1 MAKRRITLIE
11 NGDVGKCSFSFNNLI
26 LRSPLRYTM
35 MERRFLYKLSE
46 AIKMRY
52 KEMGLAMRD
61 NWQNLVFNMTDR
73 DLASIGGNKHIMRTY
88 KTVRS
93 LAQKA
98 IIQFHENE
106 DKQLVVDYFHWIDA
120 FRWNTSTHDYTVR
133 VSPELYEYVINL
145 TKSFTILNLHTAIL
159 LTSKYSQKFYEICCL
174 YSGDFRYIDPTAPDE
189 TYKKRILK
197 MSVETFRSTFG
208 LSELYDPK
216 TGELLE
222 KEKYQRFKTMV
233 EKVIL
238 TAQRELYELYQNN
251 QCDVWFDFD
260 VPDRYGRGRNGSPKN
275 LRFYIYTREFPKS
288 KDIAKDR
295 PWQEGD
301 EPLQPYEEKKTA
313 NSTKGKRMKQTD
325 WLSLDG
331 DFQRD
336 TVRQLLNI
344 YLDADAADYY
354 MVKID
359 EEQRQNN
366 DTYSQVIQV
375 IYEKQKQ
382 AKFQQGT
389 KKYKQKCLIDFVF
402 AKNLKEYGW
411 SIPPFSPKL

>member
-1 MAKRRITLIE
+1 MTTRQITLIE
-11 NGDVGKCSFSFNNLI
+11 NGDVGKCSFSFNNLL

-46 AIKMRY
+46 VIKMRY
-52 KEMGLAMRD
+52 EKMGLTMRD

-73 DLASIGGNKHIMRTY
+73 DLASVGGNTNVMRTY

-98 IIQFHENE
+98 IVQFHENE

-120 FRWNTSTHDYTVR
+120 FRWNTSTNDYTVR
-133 VSPELYEYVINL
+133 VSPELYDYVINL
-145 TKSFTILNLHTAIL
+145 TKSFTVLNLHTAIL
-159 LTSKYSQKFYEICCL
+159 LESKYSQKFYEICCL
-174 YSGDFRYIDPTAPDE
+174 YSGDFRYIDPAMPNE
-189 TYKKRILK
+189 TYKKRVLK
-197 MSVETFRSTFG
+197 MSVETFRFTFG
-208 LSELYDPK
+208 LSELHDPK

-238 TAQRELYELYQNN
+238 PAQRELYELYQNN
-251 QCDVWFDFD
+251 QCDVWFDFE
-260 VPDRYGRGRNGSPKN
+260 VADRYGRGRNGSPKN
-275 LRFYIYTREFPKS
+275 LRFYIYSREFPKS
-288 KDIAKDR
+288 NEAEKDR

-301 EPLQPYEEKKTA
+301 APLFPYEAKALKNAPKEKTF
-313 NSTKGKRMKQTD
+313 KQTD

-336 TVRQLLNI
+336 TVRQLLKS
-344 YLDADAADYY
+344 YLDNDAADYY
-354 MVKID
+354 MTKID
-359 EEQRQNN
+359 EEQRQSN

-375 IYEKQKQ
+375 VYEKQKQ

-389 KKYKQKCLIDFVF
+389 KKY
-402 AKNLKEYGW
+402 LK
-411 SIPPFSPKL
+411 SAT